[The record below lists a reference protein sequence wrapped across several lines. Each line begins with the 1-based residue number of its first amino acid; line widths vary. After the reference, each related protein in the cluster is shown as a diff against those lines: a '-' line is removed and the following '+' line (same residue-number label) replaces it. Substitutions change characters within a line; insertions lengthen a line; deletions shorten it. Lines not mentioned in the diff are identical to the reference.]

1 MKAIQDRIYET
12 GAALGH
18 EEKAYLLWIEDNK
31 YLVLDVKA
39 SSCHSYH
46 VGWTCHLD
54 AYEVENS
61 SYDIR
66 KSDLYGTFLFDYF
79 LNHFLQ

>member
-12 GAALGH
+12 DAALGYQ
-18 EEKAYLLWIEDNK
+18 EKAYLLFLEKDK
-31 YLVLDVKA
+31 YLVLDVV
-39 SSCHSYH
+39 SSCDHSYKIGDT
-46 VGWTCHLD
+46 VDLERYT
-54 AYEVENS
+54 VEKS

-79 LNHFLQ
+79 LNHFL